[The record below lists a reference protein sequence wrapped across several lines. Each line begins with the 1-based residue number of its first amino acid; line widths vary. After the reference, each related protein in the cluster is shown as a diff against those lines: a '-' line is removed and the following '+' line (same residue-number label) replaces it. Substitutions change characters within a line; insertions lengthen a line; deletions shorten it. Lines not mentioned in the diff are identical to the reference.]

1 MNAQEHLKTYE
12 QALATQLWKNIAPL
26 MHPDICVTFNNGTY
40 KGIAEVEG
48 AFRKTFDL
56 IKDETYQIT
65 NIHWI
70 RNDESLAVCLYNF
83 HWSGLINGQEA
94 SGGGRGTSVLV
105 NENGRWLILT
115 EHLGPEAK

>member
-1 MNAQEHLKTYE
+1 MTAQDHLKTYE
-12 QALATQLWKNIAPL
+12 KALATQQWENIAPL
-26 MHPDICVTFNNGTY
+26 MHPDISVTFNNGTY

-56 IKDETYQIT
+56 IEDETYTIS

-83 HWSGLINGQEA
+83 HWSGLINGQQA